1 MEQMRA
7 GVCCHGSSTNGR
19 ADADMVFE
27 DVFSNGHWWSVN
39 LELLVDRDQGTKA
52 QDQWLQPSDSISLHA
67 VLLCGLE
74 HDEMRDG
81 LTWFVPSPWDP
92 KAEVNPRTICD
103 KLEPQ
108 MVRAYT
114 LQSFDGQVVTLTT
127 TGGET
132 IHVTIEGNPLEA
144 TVYDIC
150 ALANECTGFG
160 FLSESKANTKA
171 LLGSDC
177 LPGMSLVSEHMLSV
191 NNQVRPQSQRSAF
204 SCAQCE
210 ELQNERPPAVRRPIN
225 DAESDSR

>member
-1 MEQMRA
+1 MR
-7 GVCCHGSSTNGR
+7 H
-19 ADADMVFE
+19 
-27 DVFSNGHWWSVN
+27 
-39 LELLVDRDQGTKA
+39 
-52 QDQWLQPSDSISLHA
+52 
-67 VLLCGLE
+67 
-74 HDEMRDG
+74 G
-81 LTWFVPSPWDP
+81 LTLFVPADWHP
-92 KAEVNPRTICD
+92 KAEVNPRTICE
-103 KLEPQ
+103 KLQSQ

-150 ALANECTGFG
+150 ALANECTGFA
-160 FLSESKANTKA
+160 FLSESKANTKF

-177 LPGMSLVSEHMLSV
+177 LPGMSLVSEHMLSA

-210 ELQNERPPAVRRPIN
+210 ELQNEALQRCIVASTMQRAMPGSEPL
-225 DAESDSR
+225 